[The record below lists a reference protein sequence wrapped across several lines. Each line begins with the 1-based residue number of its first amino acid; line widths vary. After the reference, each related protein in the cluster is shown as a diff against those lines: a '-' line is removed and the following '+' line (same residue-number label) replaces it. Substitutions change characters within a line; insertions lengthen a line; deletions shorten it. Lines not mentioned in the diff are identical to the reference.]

1 MKKFKK
7 ILSMVLT
14 LAISMS
20 FLCGT
25 TVWAATTDEDVG
37 QVSVPYNAEITNG
50 IVKNSP
56 DVATHNADI
65 SDPQDITIQLAKD
78 TSGSYTATGTFTV
91 ASNSSEYSVCGDLLE
106 VETRSGTG
114 LIGYMSGS
122 LSDGT
127 HIGFNLHYIP
137 NTQKIFVYA
146 SVGYVTSESDCETYI
161 FGNTFDEMNELV
173 SAFSGMADE
182 TFGEDEEPVSAA
194 GEDVAPLAA
203 TDYNITYRGIGIGQ
217 GELINGNRVDLIATT
232 VYTPKRMGPNE
243 VFKGYVKVNGHNG
256 NAKTYIQGTKL
267 IPGALSAWVTGGTC
281 AISSP
286 NDNSMEM
293 SNMDPGDDSWNVE
306 IPIPYY
312 VNGVWGVLPWNL
324 NITIYTIKTTLS
336 KNSGSILNN
345 SATWK
350 HNYSE
355 NVNWGDS
362 GAAATQKGYAGC
374 CSMSYQYNKSYP
386 TTTSV
391 TGSGSLDYSYSSMYG
406 ATSYTGNFSAYS
418 SVSVNIGI
426 DARK

>member
-182 TFGEDEEPVSAA
+182 TFGEDEEPVSAEA
-194 GEDVAPLAA
+194 FAMQIVAAQKKTGQAFLNDRED
-203 TDYNITYRGIGIGQ
+203 D
-217 GELINGNRVDLIATT
+217 VD
-232 VYTPKRMGPNE
+232 K
-243 VFKGYVKVNGHNG
+243 
-256 NAKTYIQGTKL
+256 
-267 IPGALSAWVTGGTC
+267 
-281 AISSP
+281 
-286 NDNSMEM
+286 
-293 SNMDPGDDSWNVE
+293 
-306 IPIPYY
+306 
-312 VNGVWGVLPWNL
+312 
-324 NITIYTIKTTLS
+324 
-336 KNSGSILNN
+336 
-345 SATWK
+345 
-350 HNYSE
+350 
-355 NVNWGDS
+355 
-362 GAAATQKGYAGC
+362 
-374 CSMSYQYNKSYP
+374 
-386 TTTSV
+386 
-391 TGSGSLDYSYSSMYG
+391 
-406 ATSYTGNFSAYS
+406 
-418 SVSVNIGI
+418 
-426 DARK
+426 

>member
-7 ILSMVLT
+7 VLSMVLT

-56 DVATHNADI
+56 DVTTHNADI

-78 TSGSYTATGTFTV
+78 TSGSYTATG
-91 ASNSSEYSVCGDLLE
+91 
-106 VETRSGTG
+106 
-114 LIGYMSGS
+114 
-122 LSDGT
+122 
-127 HIGFNLHYIP
+127 NLHYIP

-203 TDYNITYRGIGIGQ
+203 ADYNITYRGIGIGQ

-374 CSMSYQYNKSYP
+374 CSMSYQYNKSYS

>member
-1 MKKFKK
+1 MGAAVMVEGTSQGTVTDIDGYFKQGVAQGGTLVFKYVGFKDLKKK
-7 ILSMVLT
+7 IT
-14 LAISMS
+14 QKGA
-20 FLCGT
+20 
-25 TVWAATTDEDVG
+25 
-37 QVSVPYNAEITNG
+37 SVDLGVIKME
-50 IVKNSP
+50 P
-56 DVATHNADI
+56 DA
-65 SDPQDITIQLAKD
+65 
-78 TSGSYTATGTFTV
+78 
-91 ASNSSEYSVCGDLLE
+91 VCGDLLE

-281 AISSP
+281 AMSSP

-374 CSMSYQYNKSYP
+374 CSMSYQYNKSYS